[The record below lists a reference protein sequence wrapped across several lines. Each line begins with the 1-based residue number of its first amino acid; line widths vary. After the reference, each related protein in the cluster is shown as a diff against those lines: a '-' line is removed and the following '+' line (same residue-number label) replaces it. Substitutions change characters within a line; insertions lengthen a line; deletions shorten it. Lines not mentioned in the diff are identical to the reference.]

1 MMPMNICVRNSTN
14 TFESLSNS
22 GLIRSTPYFPPIGFG
37 ARQTLM
43 IAEEK
48 RGYLETPQLSDVIC
62 EQSLL
67 SSIEHE
73 LIQFDPAG

>member
-1 MMPMNICVRNSTN
+1 MPMNICVRNSTN

-22 GLIRSTPYFPPIGFG
+22 GLIRSTPYFPLIGFG